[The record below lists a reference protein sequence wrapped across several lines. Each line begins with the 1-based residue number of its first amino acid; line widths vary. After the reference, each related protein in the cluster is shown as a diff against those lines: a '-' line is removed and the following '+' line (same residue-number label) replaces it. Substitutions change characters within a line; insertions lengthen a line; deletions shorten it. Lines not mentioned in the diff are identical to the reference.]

1 MMWEK
6 KNKKRLEKEW
16 LDWFL
21 SDNVTLLKTSN
32 NSMQVAK
39 HSFLPD
45 KTKATCVTLNATFW
59 LFSFIINFRYVPWN
73 F

>member
-45 KTKATCVTLNATFW
+45 KTKLLAWRWMQPADCFPL
-59 LFSFIINFRYVPWN
+59 
-73 F
+73 